1 MIPDR
6 LSEGAAAPSPKFM
19 KTHRSA
25 CQTLVISSLALASPL
40 ALAVQVPIAAE
51 ADINTSENYDG
62 ISTSIDGGS
71 PGDATNLNARFSN
84 IDRNEVLALRFNL
97 TGYDRASIA
106 SAAVRLVNYRANSA
120 SQTLRI
126 YGVNDGAT
134 GYNAVTATDG
144 TGTDDNWPESGTT
157 FSTTPGL
164 EFDAVATTRGV
175 RPDRVT
181 DLGTAVATNTAEGT
195 EVNISTAGL
204 KDFLVA
210 HPDNVVTILVVSE
223 TVNGN
228 QKRFASREATTL
240 ESGGTAKPLGTYA
253 PKLVVDL
260 PGVKIPASAD
270 TQLNEQNNSNSNSG
284 TGEAINV
291 RWIPNATAGQGNHE
305 VVALRFDL
313 TGHNP
318 ADIISA
324 DLQLINQRANTST
337 VPLHFYGVIDGATGY
352 NATTSTEGTVTDDDW
367 SEGSTNFANFPGLE
381 YDGLTSTAG
390 IRSDRT
396 VDLGVVQT
404 STANNNVNKGT
415 PVTLSSAALTN
426 FLKSHPDNVVT
437 IFIVDDSVGTE
448 GQKRFCSR
456 ECNNLDADPDVP
468 VGSFTPVIN
477 LFLANADRDG
487 DHLLNGWEELYGLN
501 PDSADSDNDGIADDL
516 DDLDGDHLNNLG
528 EQTKTTDPTNPD
540 CDTDGVLD
548 GYETGTTIWAS
559 AEDTGTYPLV
569 ADSDGD
575 GLLDGIENPELPYVD
590 GSQPAT
596 DPNDRDTDNDL
607 YSDGAEIAR
616 GTNPTLDSSVP
627 DGAVLELLGIGTG
640 ALLPDPATDPDH
652 NIDDSTGTGANFN
665 WKAVTST
672 PAKNFFGTGS
682 LTVNPELLSGA
693 YDLFDNKVG
702 ILNDKW
708 LSGGVN
714 VAGGAHVTVEFAGTL
729 ALQTFTIAS
738 PDDRPERDPVDWQIL
753 GSNDG
758 VAFTPIFT
766 QTDPAR
772 LTIWSAR
779 NQVVKCTLPA
789 TTPAYRY
796 LRFACTKVGAGE
808 GTVHVN
814 EVQYFG
820 DFTPDAVAGPFR
832 IVSMSGG
839 PNSPSL
845 SLTWESQP
853 GESYRIGYSTSL
865 GDGFI
870 GTAASSV
877 PAEAGSTTTH
887 SFPNPQPGAPN
898 LFLRV
903 EKP

>member
-1 MIPDR
+1 
-6 LSEGAAAPSPKFM
+6 M

-25 CQTLVISSLALASPL
+25 CNSLLISSLVLACSL
-40 ALAVQVPIAAE
+40 AHAVQVPIAAE
-51 ADINTSENYDG
+51 ADINASENYDG
-62 ISTSIDGGS
+62 FSTSTDGAG
-71 PGDATNLNARFSN
+71 PFDATNLNARFSN
-84 IDRNEVLALRFNL
+84 VDRNEVLVLRFNL
-97 TGYDRASIA
+97 TGYDRSEIA

-134 GYNAVTATDG
+134 GHNAVTAADG
-144 TGTDDNWPESGTT
+144 TGTDDDWPENGTT

-164 EFDAVATTRGV
+164 EFDAAATTRGV
-175 RPDRVT
+175 RLDRVT
-181 DLGTAVATNTAEGT
+181 DLGTAVAANTAEGT

-204 KDFLVA
+204 KDFLIA
-210 HPDNVVTILVVSE
+210 HPDDVVTILVVSE
-223 TVNGN
+223 SVNGN

-240 ESGGTAKPLGTYA
+240 EAGGTAKPVGTYA

-291 RWIPNATAGQGNHE
+291 RWIPSATAGMGNHE
-305 VVALRFDL
+305 IVALRFDL
-313 TGHNP
+313 TGYNP
-318 ADIISA
+318 SDIISA
-324 DLQLINQRANTST
+324 DVQLINHRLNNST
-337 VPLHFYGVIDGATGY
+337 VPLHFYGVIDNSTGY
-352 NATTSTEGTVTDDDW
+352 NASTATEGTVTDDDW
-367 SEGSTNFANFPGLE
+367 SEGGTNFANFPGLE
-381 YDGLTSTAG
+381 YDGLTSTVG

-396 VDLGVVQT
+396 VDLGVVPT
-404 STANNNVNKGT
+404 STANNNVNEGS
-415 PVTLSSAALTN
+415 PVTLSSQALTN
-426 FLKSHPDNVVT
+426 FLKSHPDNIVT
-437 IFIVDDSVGTE
+437 IFIVDDSSGTE
-448 GQKRFCSR
+448 GQKRFASK
-456 ECNNLDADPDVP
+456 ECNNLDGETDVP
-468 VGSFTPVIN
+468 VGTFSPSIN
-477 LFLANADRDG
+477 LFLANADRD
-487 DHLLNGWEELYGLN
+487 DDDLLNAWEELYGLN
-501 PDSADSDNDGIADDL
+501 PDDSDSDNDGIPDGEDDL
-516 DDLDGDHLNNLG
+516 DSDTLSNLG
-528 EQTKTTDPTNPD
+528 EQTKNTDPTNPD
-540 CDTDGVLD
+540 CDTDGLLD
-548 GYETGTTIWAS
+548 GYETGTQAWTNDH
-559 AEDTGTYPLV
+559 DTGTYPLV

-575 GLLDGIENPELPYVD
+575 GLSDGIENPELLYEGPE
-590 GSQPAT
+590 QPAT

-616 GTNPTLDSSVP
+616 STNPTLDSSVP
-627 DGAVLELLGIGTG
+627 DGAILELLGTGTG
-640 ALLPDPATDPDH
+640 SLLPAPLTDPEQ

-714 VAGGAHVTVEFAGTL
+714 VAGGAHVTVEFPGTV

-753 GSNDG
+753 GSSDG
-758 VAFTPIFT
+758 TTFTPIFT

-789 TTPAYRY
+789 TTPPYRY

-820 DFTPDAVAGPFR
+820 TFTADPVAGSFK
-832 IVSMSGG
+832 IIQLSGG
-839 PNSPSL
+839 PSSPNL

-853 GESYRIGYSTSL
+853 GDSYRIGYSTSL
-865 GDGFI
+865 GDDFI
-870 GTAASSV
+870 GTAASSI

-887 SFPNPQPGAPN
+887 SFPNPQPGAPS
-898 LFLRV
+898 LFFRV